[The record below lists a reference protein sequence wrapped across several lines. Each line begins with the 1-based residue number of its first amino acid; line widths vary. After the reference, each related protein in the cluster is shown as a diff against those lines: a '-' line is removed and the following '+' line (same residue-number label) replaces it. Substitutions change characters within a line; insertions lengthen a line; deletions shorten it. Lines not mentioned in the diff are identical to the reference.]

1 MVLLCTC
8 LEMSLKNES
17 AHAAGEETEAEK
29 SGDSS
34 KVGERDRECCAELQP
49 GGPNQQAALPLTHTQ
64 VGRSSERSQ
73 AASLS

>member
-1 MVLLCTC
+1 
-8 LEMSLKNES
+8 MSLPKLQERKLRPRSQVTHPKWESEIES
-17 AHAAGEETEAEK
+17 AVLNYT
-29 SGDSS
+29 
-34 KVGERDRECCAELQP
+34 P